1 MPVQQLVQS
10 DGPMFSDIMALCT
23 DPRMVDPKAFKVPLA
38 VKFAVQS
45 VIEYIHRL
53 KERTSYRFP
62 ISAAESVTMEEYDN
76 LHLSTPWEEV
86 SQLCIDLYNAISA
99 EVEEK
104 RCIGMVNK
112 MDPSLQSA
120 LEDMTAA
127 AALMPAL
134 MPAPAS
140 ALMPAPASAPAATAD
155 ASALAPVPA
164 VALAAC
170 VAAFTEK
177 TSSRRYPL
185 AVAPV
190 ECAAKL
196 AAAFVPVVLAKY
208 SLSSI
213 MCGLVGIGNWPID
226 GLSPLDPVIAALTSF
241 NRAPPDQQIG
251 AILGILQKF
260 DEEADRLFEM
270 HTTGDEKYVY
280 RWSYC
285 DPREG
290 SVCSET
296 GHAGWLENL
305 GHYLAFLR
313 EGLAISLPYMYSV
326 PAASE
331 ARLII
336 VWHDG
341 VLINWPDKKDE
352 RSPLALM
359 AEARAAIAAGKC
371 AAEVKEKFL
380 KDFADGVLA
389 PISYRRYV
397 ADMFP
402 GFQRGSRYPYATA
415 VLEHG
420 RLRFIGREAHELL
433 SETKETFL
441 ASLDTEAAA
450 P

>member
-1 MPVQQLVQS
+1 MPIQRLVQS
-10 DGPMFSDIMALCT
+10 DGPMFSVIMALCT
-23 DPRMVDPKAFKVPLA
+23 DPRMVDPQAFKVPLA

-62 ISAAESVTMEEYDN
+62 ISAAESVPMEEYVN

-86 SQLCIDLYNAISA
+86 SQLCIDLYKAISA

-127 AALMPAL
+127 AAL
-134 MPAPAS
+134 
-140 ALMPAPASAPAATAD
+140 AA
-155 ASALAPVPA
+155 APVA
-164 VALAAC
+164 ALAAC

-177 TSSRRYPL
+177 TSSSRYPL

-213 MCGLVGIGNWPID
+213 MCGLVGIGNWPVAD
-226 GLSPLDPVIAALTSF
+226 TSPLDPVIAALTSF

-251 AILGILQKF
+251 AIPGILQKF
-260 DEEADRLFEM
+260 DEEADRLIEM
-270 HTTGDEKYVY
+270 HTTGDKKYIY

-296 GHAGWLENL
+296 GHVGWLENL

-313 EGLAISLPYMYSV
+313 EGLAISLPYMCPNPV
-326 PAASE
+326 ASE
-331 ARLII
+331 ARLVI
-336 VWHDG
+336 VWRDG
-341 VLINWPDKKDE
+341 VLVNWPDKKDE

-359 AEARAAIAAGKC
+359 AEARAASAAGKG

-389 PISYRRYV
+389 PISYRRHV

-402 GFQRGSRYPYATA
+402 GFQRGNGYPYATA

>member
-1 MPVQQLVQS
+1 MPIQQLVPS
-10 DGPMFSDIMALCT
+10 DGPRFNDIMALCT
-23 DPRMVDPKAFKVPLA
+23 DPRKDNPQAFKVSLA
-38 VKFAVQS
+38 VKLAVQT

-53 KERTSYRFP
+53 KERTNYRFS
-62 ISAAESVTMEEYDN
+62 ISAAESVPKVEYEN
-76 LHLSTPWEEV
+76 LHLSTPWDEV
-86 SQLCIDLYNAISA
+86 SQLCIELYKAISA
-99 EVEEK
+99 EVVEK

-120 LEDMTAA
+120 LEVMTAA
-127 AALMPAL
+127 AAL
-134 MPAPAS
+134 
-140 ALMPAPASAPAATAD
+140 AATAD
-155 ASALAPVPA
+155 AAALSATADAAAPPTSAPA
-164 VALAAC
+164 AALAAC

-177 TSSRRYPL
+177 TSSSRYPL

-213 MCGLVGIGNWPID
+213 MCGLVGIGNWPVAD
-226 GLSPLDPVIAALTSF
+226 TSPLDPVIAALTSF
-241 NRAPPDQQIG
+241 NSFNGVSPDQRIG
-251 AILGILQKF
+251 AIPGILQKF
-260 DEEADRLFEM
+260 DEETDRLKADHKFEM

-285 DPREG
+285 DPRED
-290 SVCSET
+290 SVCSAT
-296 GHAGWLENL
+296 GHARWLENL

-313 EGLAISLPYMYSV
+313 EGLAISLPYMCSV

-331 ARLII
+331 ERLVI
-336 VWHDG
+336 VWRDG
-341 VLINWPDKKDE
+341 VLINWPDNE
-352 RSPLALM
+352 VVRSPLALM
-359 AEARAAIAAGKC
+359 AEARAAIAAGKG

-380 KDFADGVLA
+380 KDFADGVLD
-389 PISYRRYV
+389 PISFRRYWG
-397 ADMFP
+397 DMYP
-402 GFQRGSRYPYATA
+402 GFQTGGREYPYATA

-420 RLRFIGREAHELL
+420 RLRFIESEAHELL
-433 SETKETFL
+433 SKTKATFL